1 MMTRRQPHCRTCTWM
16 VSFSTLTDVFLSVV
30 FFQNSAESGSYV
42 TMHGHHCARV
52 RKAAC
57 ERAGGERGSPPE
69 RSGLL
74 QQVARQVRWS
84 LRRIPSA
91 CPTPGRPRGS
101 PQVARPCAPSRAA
114 PAFGSSSARL
124 RVKSPA
130 ACGTAASP
138 GFCSFA
144 PVEQFASPIP
154 ITPPPTHR
162 FSAISPAHPPRPP
175 ARGAR
180 CPPPTCLV

>member
-1 MMTRRQPHCRTCTWM
+1 MAGRRRCSARRGRAARGRGTVRQQHAGQLTTGGLQVMMTRRQPHCRTCTWM

-124 RVKSPA
+124 RAQRLAGLRPA
-130 ACGTAASP
+130 LGCVSLP
-138 GFCSFA
+138 GQ
-144 PVEQFASPIP
+144 V
-154 ITPPPTHR
+154 
-162 FSAISPAHPPRPP
+162 PR
-175 ARGAR
+175 
-180 CPPPTCLV
+180 